1 MGLVKHTWRYGM
13 KSTDENRLILQQF
26 VNVNR
31 PGGVVGMLP
40 WEIVKLKSFELNLKW
55 MFTQNQAKLKSVSKN
70 GS

>member
-13 KSTDENRLILQQF
+13 KSTDENRLTFQQF

-31 PGGVVGMLP
+31 PGGVVVMLP
-40 WEIVKLKSFELNLKW
+40 REIGKLKSSELNLKW
-55 MFTQNQAKLKSVSKN
+55 MFTQNHAKLESLSNN